1 MKISKIKLKNIV
13 DEELKGT
20 LSEASWLDNLDQAEP
35 AAMLGH
41 RVSKSKPDRYPNL
54 GHAGQAIRMFFLQLI
69 ALKKS
74 IRFKL
79 KTQKELFRQERVGAS
94 LMKTIAVVD
103 SIFKNKEYKRRLAN
117 NIPDDE
123 IIQEYYNQAWD
134 DIIEAFRGIEKDLE
148 DLFQSGDGTVENL
161 FPQEVDRLEE
171 LIDFILQI
179 SNARISSMRVGF
191 DLDPAGIRALGNIP
205 AGIDYEKP
213 AVQ

>member
-1 MKISKIKLKNIV
+1 
-13 DEELKGT
+13 
-20 LSEASWLDNLDQAEP
+20 
-35 AAMLGH
+35 
-41 RVSKSKPDRYPNL
+41 
-54 GHAGQAIRMFFLQLI
+54 
-69 ALKKS
+69 
-74 IRFKL
+74 
-79 KTQKELFRQERVGAS
+79 
-94 LMKTIAVVD
+94 MKTIAVVD

-148 DLFQSGDGTVENL
+148 DLFQSGDGAVENL